1 MQKYKKR
8 IVDKI
13 LKFKLESK
21 GAVLIEGAKW
31 CGKTTTAKQIAKSV
45 VSMQNQ
51 DAIENNKGLA
61 NIKPSIILNGA
72 APRLIDEWQIVPKLW
87 DAVRYEVDQRDK
99 FGQFILTSSAIP
111 ADISKIYHS
120 GTGRISRLL
129 MRPMSLFESG
139 DSTGSV
145 SLGDLFEGKTDIDG
159 TSEIDIYKLSFL
171 ICRGGWPKALNCSE
185 KIALEQAIDYYDD
198 IINTDISRVDNV
210 ERNKDRAIRLIRSYA
225 RSIAT
230 QTKLN
235 SIVQDIKANESTNIS
250 EDTIASY
257 IKALKQIFV
266 IEDVPAWNPNL
277 RSKAAIR
284 TSDTR
289 YFTDQSIGIAALGLG
304 PKDLISDLK
313 TMGLLFENMC
323 IRDLK
328 IYAEALDGN
337 VYHYRDSNNLECDAV
352 IHLRNGSYGLVEIKL
367 GGEEAINEG
376 IKSLNKLSKNIDT
389 IKMKQPKFKML
400 IVGLGK
406 YAYKIKDDILIVPI
420 GSLKN

>member
-1 MQKYKKR
+1 M
-8 IVDKI
+8 
-13 LKFKLESK
+13 
-21 GAVLIEGAKW
+21 IEGAKW

-51 DAIENNKGLA
+51 DAIENNKELA

-72 APRLIDEWQIVPKLW
+72 TPRLIDEWQIVPKLW

-159 TSEIDIYKLSFL
+159 TSEIDMYKLSFL

-185 KIALEQAIDYYDD
+185 KIALEQAIDYYDG

-313 TMGLLFENMC
+313 TIGLLFENMC

-352 IHLRNGSYGLVEIKL
+352 IHLCNGSYGLVEIKL

>member
-72 APRLIDEWQIVPKLW
+72 TPRLIDEWQIVPKLW

-159 TSEIDIYKLSFL
+159 TSEIDMYKLSFL
-171 ICRGGWPKALNCSE
+171 ICRGGWPKA
-185 KIALEQAIDYYDD
+185 
-198 IINTDISRVDNV
+198 
-210 ERNKDRAIRLIRSYA
+210 
-225 RSIAT
+225 
-230 QTKLN
+230 
-235 SIVQDIKANESTNIS
+235 
-250 EDTIASY
+250 
-257 IKALKQIFV
+257 
-266 IEDVPAWNPNL
+266 
-277 RSKAAIR
+277 
-284 TSDTR
+284 
-289 YFTDQSIGIAALGLG
+289 
-304 PKDLISDLK
+304 
-313 TMGLLFENMC
+313 
-323 IRDLK
+323 
-328 IYAEALDGN
+328 
-337 VYHYRDSNNLECDAV
+337 
-352 IHLRNGSYGLVEIKL
+352 
-367 GGEEAINEG
+367 
-376 IKSLNKLSKNIDT
+376 
-389 IKMKQPKFKML
+389 
-400 IVGLGK
+400 
-406 YAYKIKDDILIVPI
+406 
-420 GSLKN
+420 

>member
-1 MQKYKKR
+1 M
-8 IVDKI
+8 
-13 LKFKLESK
+13 
-21 GAVLIEGAKW
+21 IEGAKW

-45 VSMQNQ
+45 VSMRNQ
-51 DAIENNKGLA
+51 DAIENNKELA

-72 APRLIDEWQIVPKLW
+72 TPRLIDEWQIVPKLW

-185 KIALEQAIDYYDD
+185 KIVLEQAIDYYDG

-225 RSIAT
+225 RSIA
-230 QTKLN
+230 N
-235 SIVQDIKANESTNIS
+235 SNK
-250 EDTIASY
+250 
-257 IKALKQIFV
+257 
-266 IEDVPAWNPNL
+266 
-277 RSKAAIR
+277 
-284 TSDTR
+284 
-289 YFTDQSIGIAALGLG
+289 
-304 PKDLISDLK
+304 
-313 TMGLLFENMC
+313 
-323 IRDLK
+323 
-328 IYAEALDGN
+328 
-337 VYHYRDSNNLECDAV
+337 
-352 IHLRNGSYGLVEIKL
+352 IKL
-367 GGEEAINEG
+367 YCSRY
-376 IKSLNKLSKNIDT
+376 KS
-389 IKMKQPKFKML
+389 
-400 IVGLGK
+400 
-406 YAYKIKDDILIVPI
+406 
-420 GSLKN
+420 